1 MHNDTPIL
9 VLQGV
14 NSFYGDSH
22 ILQDVS
28 FHVQRGHILA
38 LLGRNGAGKTTC
50 MNTVAGL
57 VRPRDGQISVAGRS
71 VEGASPEVICRSGIA
86 LVPQGRRIFRSL
98 TVTENLT
105 VARAKRVPADRIR
118 WDISDVFGL
127 FPRLGE
133 RRNHPAG
140 LLSGGEQQMLAIGRA
155 LMTNPAVLLMDEPTE
170 GLAPQIVAE
179 VGAIIAKLKSLGL
192 TIVLVEQHTN
202 FALKLADDV
211 VIISTGEIVLSE
223 KANMVVGNDQLLESL
238 LGVH

>member
-1 MHNDTPIL
+1 MLNERPAL
-9 VLQGV
+9 ALQGI
-14 NSFYGDSH
+14 NSYYGDSH

-28 FHVQRGHILA
+28 FSVARGHILA

-57 VRPRDGQISVAGRS
+57 LKPRGGQISVEGRQ
-71 VEGASPEVICRSGIA
+71 VEGASPEAICRAGVA

-105 VARAKRVPADRIR
+105 VARNNTASAERVR
-118 WDISDVFGL
+118 WDVAAIFGL
-127 FPRLGE
+127 FPRLQE
-133 RRNHPAG
+133 RKNHPAG

-179 VGAIIAKLKSLGL
+179 VSSIIAKLKSLGL

-202 FALKLADDV
+202 FALKLADEV
-211 VIISTGEIVLSE
+211 VILATGEIALRE
-223 KANMVVGNDQLLESL
+223 KAATLAGNDQLLESL

>member
-1 MHNDTPIL
+1 LRNERPAL
-9 VLQGV
+9 ALQSV
-14 NSFYGDSH
+14 NSYYGDSH

-28 FHVQRGHILA
+28 FNVAPGHILA

-57 VRPRDGQISVAGRS
+57 LKPRGGQISVDGRQ
-71 VEGASPEVICRSGIA
+71 VEGFSPEAICRAGVA
-86 LVPQGRRIFRSL
+86 LVPQGRRIFRTL

-105 VARAKRVPADRIR
+105 VARNKTTATERIR
-118 WDISDVFGL
+118 WDVADIFGL
-127 FPRLGE
+127 FPRLQE
-133 RRNHPAG
+133 RKNHPAG

-179 VGAIIAKLKSLGL
+179 VSSIIAKLKSLGL

-202 FALKLADDV
+202 FALKLADEV
-211 VIISTGEIVLSE
+211 VIIATGEIALRE
-223 KANMVVGNDQLLESL
+223 KAETLAANDQLLESL

>member
-1 MHNDTPIL
+1 MHSKSEAL
-9 VLQGV
+9 VLEGV

-28 FHVQRGHILA
+28 FGVRSGHILA

-57 VRPRDGQISVAGRS
+57 VTPRSGRILVNEVAIGG
-71 VEGASPEVICRSGIA
+71 VSPEAICGAGIA

-98 TVTENLT
+98 TVIENLT
-105 VARAKRVPADRIR
+105 VACKRSVPRNRVR
-118 WDISDVFGL
+118 WTVEDIFAL
-127 FPRLGE
+127 FPRLAE
-133 RRNHPAG
+133 RQNHPAG

-155 LMTNPAVLLMDEPTE
+155 LMTNPHVLLMDEPTE
-170 GLAPQIVAE
+170 GLAPQIVSE
-179 VGAIIAKLKSLGL
+179 VGAIITKLKSLGL

-202 FALKLADDV
+202 FALKLADEV
-211 VIISTGEIVLSE
+211 VIISTGEVVLSE
-223 KANMVVGNDQLLESL
+223 NARNLSENHQLLENL